1 MTAPSLPEPLVPA
14 HRRLIEEEEATLA
27 LVGRVLFESSR
38 RELYDGFAAEMREIH
53 AALPTAGKEEYPHLL
68 ARFDLLKRQVGAAEK
83 TELPDRGTPYFAR
96 MVLEED
102 GVRHDVLLGHR
113 AWMDIDHKLIIVDWK
128 KTPLAEV
135 FYTCGEGDRYSVAL
149 PGDRVRRGI
158 LRERRLLTISGGEL
172 VAITSGPTTLRKD
185 ETGTWHAGT
194 PVKSGPDAAGLPGVP
209 EWRPWPRLPG
219 ASISAYLDKEQYRM
233 LQTGGG
239 PTMVIRGGAGSGKTT
254 VLIHRLAA
262 ALAADNAPDE
272 HLLLVPEEGIAG
284 SAEDLLKL
292 LGARGVRVRTFAAWT
307 AALCRRLTRGLPES
321 VRHDAPWAVARFK
334 RHPALL
340 PVLQKLARRRR
351 DEFLE
356 RLFALKQ
363 IGPELHR
370 ALGPTP
376 PATLKEALT
385 RARTAWRRHLEQHPE
400 LSTLRS
406 KLDRFFAAE
415 EAALY
420 DLNADRR
427 ELFLSRELLE
437 EAVAAS
443 GRELAA
449 DTVRELLAR
458 TALQF
463 ALSTEEQFRG
473 LYPQGL
479 EQFRTLDGA
488 TIDAGTPGELAGTMD
503 REDAAPLLLLL
514 EAKGGLPTDDRF
526 RRCRHLYLDEA
537 QEFSRL
543 ELALI
548 RRTMTRETR
557 LSVSGDFTQLMRPV
571 EAGQDWDSLL
581 AALDRKSAA
590 RGTLRINYRSSRQV
604 AAFSLAVLGELAGE
618 DVPAPR
624 RDGEPVLYSRFADAA
639 ARGRVLR
646 EGLVALRRTSPGA
659 SVAVLTTEPR
669 QAEEL
674 FNEIAGIPGTELVLH
689 GAWSRETSILVTTV
703 DRVKGL
709 EFDLVVLPCVDPE
722 SFPATTLARRQL
734 HVAASRAM
742 QQLWTGTLGDFS
754 PLLAPLVP
762 ARA

>member
-1 MTAPSLPEPLVPA
+1 MPLSA
-14 HRRLIEEEEATLA
+14 EHLRLIEEEEITLS
-27 LVGRVLFESSR
+27 LVLRVLLESSR
-38 RELYDGFAAEMREIH
+38 RDLYDNFAAEMRDIH

-68 ARFDLLKRQVGAAEK
+68 SRFDLLKRQVGAAEK

-96 MVLEED
+96 MVLEEE
-102 GVRHDVLLGHR
+102 GIRHDVLLGHR
-113 AWMDIDHKLIIVDWK
+113 AWMNIDHKLVIIDWK
-128 KTPLAEV
+128 KTPLAGV
-135 FYTCGEGDRYSVAL
+135 FYTCREGDRYTVPL
-149 PGDRVRRGI
+149 PDDRTRSGI
-158 LRERRLLTISGGEL
+158 LRERRLLTIADGQL
-172 VAITSGPTTLRKD
+172 QAIRSGPVNLHRD
-185 ETGTWHAGT
+185 RQGTWTILT
-194 PVKSGPDAAGLPGVP
+194 PDASGPHASLRSGLPD
-209 EWRPWPRLPG
+209 WKPWPRLPG
-219 ASISAYLDKEQYRM
+219 ASISAFLDREQYRL
-233 LQTGGG
+233 LQTGRER
-239 PTMVIRGGAGSGKTT
+239 TLLIRGGAGSGKTT

-292 LGARGVRVRTFAAWT
+292 LGARGARVRTFAAWT
-307 AALCRRLTRGLPES
+307 AALCRRLTRGLPET
-321 VRHDAPWAVARFK
+321 VRHDAPWSVARFK

-340 PVLQKLARRRR
+340 PLLQRLARRRR

-356 RLFALKQ
+356 RLLALKQ
-363 IGPELHR
+363 IGPELHS
-370 ALGPTP
+370 ALTTQP
-376 PATLKEALT
+376 PATLKEALG
-385 RARTAWRRHLEQHPE
+385 RARTAWRRHLERHPE
-400 LSTLRS
+400 LATLRD
-406 KLDRFFAAE
+406 KLERFFTTE
-415 EAALY
+415 ENALY

-437 EAVAAS
+437 EAVAAA
-443 GRELAA
+443 GGELAA
-449 DTVRELLAR
+449 DTVGELLAR

-463 ALSTEEQFRG
+463 ALSTEEQFRE

-479 EQFRTLDGA
+479 AQFRTLDGA
-488 TIDAGTPGELAGTMD
+488 GIDAGTPAELAGTMD
-503 REDAAPLLLLL
+503 REDAAVLLLLL
-514 EAKGGLPTDDRF
+514 EAKGGLPTDARF

-571 EAGQDWDSLL
+571 EAGQDWDTLL
-581 AALDRKSAA
+581 AALDRSTAA

-604 AAFSLAVLGELAGE
+604 AAFSLAVLGPLAGE
-618 DVPAPR
+618 DVPQPR

-659 SVAVLTTEPR
+659 TVVVITTEPR
-669 QAEEL
+669 QAEAL
-674 FNEIAGIPGTELVLH
+674 YQEIAGIPGTELVLH
-689 GAWSRETSILVTTV
+689 GSWSRETGILVTTV

-709 EFDLVVLPCVDPE
+709 EFDLVVLPCADPE

-754 PLLAPLVP
+754 PLLDPLLP
-762 ARA
+762 HEC